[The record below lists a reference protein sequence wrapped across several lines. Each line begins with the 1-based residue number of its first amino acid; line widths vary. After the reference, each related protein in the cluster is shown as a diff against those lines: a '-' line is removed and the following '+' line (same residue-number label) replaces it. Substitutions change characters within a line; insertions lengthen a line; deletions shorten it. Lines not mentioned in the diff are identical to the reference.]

1 MVIDLDRKFGGIPE
15 KLIGQGKQLL
25 QTILSSLSLF
35 FFSYNC
41 LDMLPQQTSK
51 MNFIKIQISIFGL
64 KFGF

>member
-25 QTILSSLSLF
+25 QTILSSLFLF
-35 FFSYNC
+35 FPYNC